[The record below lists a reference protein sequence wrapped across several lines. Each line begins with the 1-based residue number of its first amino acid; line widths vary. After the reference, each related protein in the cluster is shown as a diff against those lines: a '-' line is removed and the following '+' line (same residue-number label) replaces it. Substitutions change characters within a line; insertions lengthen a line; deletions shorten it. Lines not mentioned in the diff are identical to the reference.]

1 MNDDDRQSV
10 DPEATRFIPSP
21 GTKRGEVPS
30 ASQANLRP
38 LTIDTHPI
46 DLDSI
51 GGLNPLVA
59 AANPILSAVPRIRSQ
74 LNHPNPAALREH
86 MLQLM
91 SKFEQIAR
99 SRGVAPERILI
110 GRYALCTLVDEAVSA
125 TPWGGT
131 ADWANKALLITLHQE
146 GWGGEKFFQVL
157 NKLAENPVEQIDLIE
172 LFYVCLTLG
181 LEGRFRILDNGR
193 AQLESLREKVAL
205 LIRNVRGE
213 HERDLSPDWRG
224 EQTKIGASRSL
235 FAFWA
240 AMSGAAVLLL
250 AVFAYL
256 VFSLN
261 AASDEVAFGKLR
273 AAVPQP
279 AVPIV
284 NPIPIP
290 PRLSK
295 FLEPEIKQ
303 NLVVVLDERN
313 QSVIS
318 LVGDGLFDSGSVTLR
333 AQYEPVLLRVVE
345 ALNAVPGSTLVV
357 GHTDNRPSRSI
368 RFPSNWHLSQARA
381 EHVAQFLQRK
391 ISDASRVTFEGR
403 GDGEAIAPND
413 TDLNRA
419 KNRRVEIILKV
430 AG

>member
-1 MNDDDRQSV
+1 MSEDDRQSV
-10 DPEATRFIPSP
+10 DPDATRFIPSP
-21 GTKRGEVPS
+21 GKKRGEIPP
-30 ASQANLRP
+30 ASLANQRP
-38 LTIDTHPI
+38 VAIDSHPI
-46 DLDSI
+46 DLDVI

-59 AANPILSAVPRIRSQ
+59 AANPILSAVPRIRAQ
-74 LNHPNPAALREH
+74 LSHPNPTALREH

-91 SKFEQIAR
+91 AKFEQLAR
-99 SRGVAPERILI
+99 SRGVSPERILI

-131 ADWANKALLITLHQE
+131 ADWANRALLITLHQE

-157 NKLAENPVEQIDLIE
+157 NKLAENPVEQIDLLE
-172 LFYVCLTLG
+172 LFYVCLALG

-213 HERDLSPDWRG
+213 HERDLSPTWRG
-224 EQTKIGASRSL
+224 EQTKIGASRSF
-235 FAFWA
+235 FALWA
-240 AMSGAAVLLL
+240 AIAGTAVLLL
-250 AVFAYL
+250 AVYAYM

-261 AASDEVAFGKLR
+261 GASDQVAFGKLR
-273 AAVPQP
+273 ATVPQP
-279 AVPIV
+279 AVPVV
-284 NPIPIP
+284 NSVPIP

-303 NLVVVLDERN
+303 NLVTVRDERN

-318 LVGDGLFDSGSVTLR
+318 LVGDGLFDSGGVTLR
-333 AQYEPVLLRVVE
+333 AQYEPVLIRVAE
-345 ALNAVPGSTLVV
+345 ALNAVPGSVLVV

-368 RFPSNWHLSQARA
+368 RFPSNWHLSQSRA
-381 EHVAQFLQRK
+381 EHVAQFLQRQ
-391 ISDASRVTFEGR
+391 IGDRSRVTAEGR

>member
-1 MNDDDRQSV
+1 MSEDDRQSV
-10 DPEATRFIPSP
+10 DPDATRFIPSP
-21 GTKRGEVPS
+21 GKKRGEIPP
-30 ASQANLRP
+30 ASLANHRQGA
-38 LTIDTHPI
+38 IDSHPI
-46 DLDSI
+46 DLDVI

-59 AANPILSAVPRIRSQ
+59 AANPILSAVPRIRAQ
-74 LNHPNPAALREH
+74 LSHPNPTALREH

-91 SKFEQIAR
+91 AKFEQLAR
-99 SRGVAPERILI
+99 SRGVSPERILI

-131 ADWANKALLITLHQE
+131 ADWANRALLITLHQE

-157 NKLAENPVEQIDLIE
+157 NKLAENPVEQIDLLE
-172 LFYVCLTLG
+172 LFYVCLALG

-213 HERDLSPDWRG
+213 HERDLSPTWRG
-224 EQTKIGASRSL
+224 EQTKIGASRSF
-235 FAFWA
+235 FALWA
-240 AMSGAAVLLL
+240 AIAGTAVLLL
-250 AVFAYL
+250 AVYAYM

-261 AASDEVAFGKLR
+261 GASDQVAFGKLR
-273 AAVPQP
+273 ATVPQP
-279 AVPIV
+279 AVPVV
-284 NPIPIP
+284 NSVPIP

-303 NLVVVLDERN
+303 NLVTVRDERN

-318 LVGDGLFDSGSVTLR
+318 LVGDGLFDSGGVTLR
-333 AQYEPVLLRVVE
+333 AQYEPVLIRVAE
-345 ALNAVPGSTLVV
+345 ALNAVPGSVLVV

-368 RFPSNWHLSQARA
+368 RFPSNWHLSQSRA
-381 EHVAQFLQRK
+381 EHVAQFLQRQ
-391 ISDASRVTFEGR
+391 IGDRSRVTAEGR